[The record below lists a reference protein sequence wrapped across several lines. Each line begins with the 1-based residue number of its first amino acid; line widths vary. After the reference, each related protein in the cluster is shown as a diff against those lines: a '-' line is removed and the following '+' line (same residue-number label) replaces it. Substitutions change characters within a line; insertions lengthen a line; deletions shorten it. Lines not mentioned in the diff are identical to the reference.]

1 MKSEEPLCGNAAVY
15 AVIII
20 IIARAVRQRVLNW
33 ARFVFRIIFVG
44 VDFRSLCWL
53 VGAPPTSLL
62 AGEVQLGR

>member
-20 IIARAVRQRVLNW
+20 IARAVRQRVLKW
-33 ARFVFRIIFVG
+33 ARFVFRIIVVG

-53 VGAPPTSLL
+53 VGAPPIITFF
-62 AGEVQLGR
+62 ARG